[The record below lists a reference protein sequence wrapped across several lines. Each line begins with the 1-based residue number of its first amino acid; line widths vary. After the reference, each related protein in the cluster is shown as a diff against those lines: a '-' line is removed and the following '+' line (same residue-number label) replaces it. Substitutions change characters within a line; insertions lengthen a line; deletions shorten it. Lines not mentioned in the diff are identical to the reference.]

1 MSGQQQDAAPAEM
14 VWALDDPR
22 SGASDQAIAIA
33 ERLGVGFRR
42 IPLTWNW
49 LSHVASLSPRGSL
62 MGLEGATLSDLP
74 LPWPLPGAGGPKLVL
89 SAGSRSASV
98 ALWLKARFG
107 AAVVH
112 CMRPHFSVALRGPLF
127 DLLVVP
133 RHDDPPS
140 LSNIFPVL
148 GIPHRIS
155 PFALAQARSA
165 WQERLGHLPRPRV
178 ALLVGGP
185 PRLPE
190 LEPAL
195 AHNLGGQVAR
205 LALAHGGSV
214 LAMAGRR
221 TGAEATDALAA
232 GLSHVM
238 HVLYRWGEPGENP
251 YLGFLALADVI
262 VVAGDSELTTSEA
275 CATAAPVYVAL
286 PQLAG
291 PRQRRFH
298 ANLFQ
303 AGQARPFADSIA
315 PWRRDPLD
323 EAERVASRARRFLS
337 AD

>member
-1 MSGQQQDAAPAEM
+1 MSGETGTGAAEP

-22 SGASDQAIAIA
+22 GGTSDQAIAIA

-62 MGLEGATLSDLP
+62 MGLESAGPFELP
-74 LPWPLPGAGGPKLVL
+74 LPLPFTAGGAPRLVL
-89 SAGSRSASV
+89 SAGSRAASV

-107 AAVVH
+107 TAVVH
-112 CMRPHFSVALRGPLF
+112 CMRPHFSVAMRGPLF
-127 DLLVVP
+127 VLLVVP
-133 RHDDPPS
+133 KHDDPPS
-140 LSNIFPVL
+140 LPNILPVL
-148 GIPHRIS
+148 AIPHRVS
-155 PFALAQARSA
+155 SFALAQARSA
-165 WQERLGHLPRPRV
+165 WLERLGHLPRPRV
-178 ALLVGGP
+178 VLLVGGP
-185 PRLPE
+185 PRAPE

-195 AHNLGGQVAR
+195 AHNLGNQVAR

-232 GLSHVM
+232 GLSRAM
-238 HVLYRWGEPGENP
+238 HVLYRWGEPEENP
-251 YLGFLALADVI
+251 YTGFLAVADVI
-262 VVAGDSELTTSEA
+262 VATGDSENAISEA
-275 CATAAPVYVAL
+275 CATAAPIYIAL

-303 AGQARPFADSIA
+303 AGQARPFIDSIA

-323 EAERVASRARRFLS
+323 EAERVAQHIRRRFPP
-337 AD
+337 D